1 LAVNVVEPQV
11 PVTLPELIDLLRL
24 YAAGAIPASTVHERL
39 RPVLAADPLDVAAS
53 DPTPWDTD
61 HEDARLFWRLV
72 YLMESEDDDSPE
84 LQDLMRRIIA
94 SLDSTRS
101 AATTHELFAVIVD
114 QPRLCTIVRRHHAGT
129 ISRTGFLSV
138 IAESGY
144 PDHIKLW
151 LEHASSTV
159 LERLCSRLEAGAYDV
174 AAAAFEVPPA

>member
-1 LAVNVVEPQV
+1 
-11 PVTLPELIDLLRL
+11 LIALLRL
-24 YAAGAIPASTVHERL
+24 YATGAIPASTVHEC
-39 RPVLAADPLDVAAS
+39 
-53 DPTPWDTD
+53 
-61 HEDARLFWRLV
+61 
-72 YLMESEDDDSPE
+72 
-84 LQDLMRRIIA
+84 LQP
-94 SLDSTRS
+94 
-101 AATTHELFAVIVD
+101 LFAVIVD
-114 QPRLCTIVRRHHAGT
+114 QPRLCMIIRRHHAGT